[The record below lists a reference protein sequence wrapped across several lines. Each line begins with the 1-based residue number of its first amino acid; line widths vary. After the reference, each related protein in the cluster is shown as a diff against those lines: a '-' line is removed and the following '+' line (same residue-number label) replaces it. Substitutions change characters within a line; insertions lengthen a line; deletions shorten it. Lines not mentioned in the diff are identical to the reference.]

1 MSLSVVVLFGIALAM
16 DALGVT
22 LGIGLNNK
30 IKLKEKLM
38 YILSFAFFQF
48 LFTFLGGSLG
58 NFFTSKFIA
67 LSNVIGGL
75 IIIGV
80 GLYMI
85 FSGEKKENEDDSKLI
100 IGKKSAL
107 LLGISVSIDA
117 LVVGFTAFNSFGM
130 FHLTFYSFIIGTV
143 TLLICY
149 IGFILSDKV
158 KKLSIVE
165 SYSNYIS
172 GIILIIIGIKIILSL

>member
-85 FSGEKKENEDDSKLI
+85 FSGEKKEDEDD
-100 IGKKSAL
+100 
-107 LLGISVSIDA
+107 
-117 LVVGFTAFNSFGM
+117 
-130 FHLTFYSFIIGTV
+130 
-143 TLLICY
+143 
-149 IGFILSDKV
+149 
-158 KKLSIVE
+158 
-165 SYSNYIS
+165 
-172 GIILIIIGIKIILSL
+172 